1 MISSDFWEMLVVF
14 TAIVLVIKTIADYK
28 TKSHL
33 IRQGLVDEKVKHL
46 FAGHRPYNSLSSLK
60 WGLVLIGI
68 GIALFTEN
76 LIEISDEAVV
86 GLMFLFA
93 GISFIIYHL
102 LAKNEIEK
110 DKNKIE

>member
-46 FAGHRPYNSLSSLK
+46 FAGHKPYDSLTSLK

-68 GIALFTEN
+68 GIALFIETV
-76 LIEISDEAVV
+76 IEISDEGVV

-93 GISFIIYHL
+93 GVSFITYHL
-102 LAKNEIEK
+102 LAKKENEKEN
-110 DKNKIE
+110 NKIQ